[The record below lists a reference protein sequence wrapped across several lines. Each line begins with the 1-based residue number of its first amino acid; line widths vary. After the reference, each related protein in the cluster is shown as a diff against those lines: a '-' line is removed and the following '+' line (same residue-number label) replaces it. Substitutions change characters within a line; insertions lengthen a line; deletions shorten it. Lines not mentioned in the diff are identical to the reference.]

1 VERATLGGMAERSY
15 RLTVE
20 GDSAKT
26 GQILAVFEMLTG
38 QVFLVTLVAG
48 LVSLWRL
55 AALLGE
61 QLGG

>member
-1 VERATLGGMAERSY
+1 MAERSY

-26 GQILAVFEMLTG
+26 GQILAVFEMPTG

-55 AALLGE
+55 AALSGE